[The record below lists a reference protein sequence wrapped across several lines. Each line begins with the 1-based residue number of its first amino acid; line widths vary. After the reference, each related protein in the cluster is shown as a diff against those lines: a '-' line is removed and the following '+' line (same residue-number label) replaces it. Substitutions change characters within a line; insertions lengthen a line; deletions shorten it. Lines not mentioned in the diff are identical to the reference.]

1 MAVEAE
7 GEGTNVGLGYEETA
21 LTILAFGSPPRYN
34 VWWRSMTMTTTKA
47 QNEAI
52 VRAASILREQG
63 AREVY
68 LFGSAAT
75 GRLRDG
81 SDIDMAI
88 AGLPPER
95 FFLAMGLAAD
105 LLDRPLS
112 LVDLDDDTPFTRHL
126 RAEGRLQ
133 LVG

>member
-1 MAVEAE
+1 MA
-7 GEGTNVGLGYEETA
+7 
-21 LTILAFGSPPRYN
+21 
-34 VWWRSMTMTTTKA
+34 TTT
-47 QNEAI
+47 QDETI
-52 VRAASILREQG
+52 VRAARILREQG

-95 FFLAMGLAAD
+95 FFHAMGLAAD

-112 LVDLDDDTPFTRHL
+112 LVDLDDDTPFTRYL
-126 RAEGRLQ
+126 RAEGGLQ